1 MIYSSNEREHLAAL
15 QLEEDYEPIVNRDD
29 DEDESTWDPSAYAQ
43 AMKDIYEDER
53 AWVINW

>member
-53 AWVINW
+53 AWVID